1 MQASWEQR
9 LQEAR
14 AEWEQ
19 QALTGYGTHGGLE
32 VLQEVGDAGWSVD
45 LWAMIVM
52 AGRRV
57 LCRCSGVFLCGVVW
71 RVVSCRVSCKPWCG
85 VGGGAV

>member
-57 LCRCSGVFLCGVVW
+57 
-71 RVVSCRVSCKPWCG
+71 
-85 VGGGAV
+85 

>member
-52 AGRRV
+52 SVQWRV
-57 LCRCSGVFLCGVVW
+57 LMWRSVAC
-71 RVVSCRVSCKPWCG
+71 RVVSRG
-85 VGGGAV
+85 M